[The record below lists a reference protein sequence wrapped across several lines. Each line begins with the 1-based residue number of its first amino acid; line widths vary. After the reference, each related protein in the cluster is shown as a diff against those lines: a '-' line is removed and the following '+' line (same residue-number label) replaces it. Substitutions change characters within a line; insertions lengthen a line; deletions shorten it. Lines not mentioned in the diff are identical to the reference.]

1 MVHALVPPTFSGR
14 LLGVKGSSLVP
25 VKGSKASRKERDTAD
40 GENPVARLK
49 LLLIARFTTLHIL
62 NLITPLAP
70 NYGHGHGHG
79 HSHVTS
85 DSGIQEGG
93 AVGMRRVDIMEKR
106 FGCVGASCRRGC
118 SSCFCG

>member
-1 MVHALVPPTFSGR
+1 
-14 LLGVKGSSLVP
+14 
-25 VKGSKASRKERDTAD
+25 
-40 GENPVARLK
+40 VARLK
-49 LLLIARFTTLHIL
+49 LLLIVRFMTLHIL

-70 NYGHGHGHG
+70 NYGHG

-93 AVGMRRVDIMEKR
+93 AVGVRRVDIMEKH